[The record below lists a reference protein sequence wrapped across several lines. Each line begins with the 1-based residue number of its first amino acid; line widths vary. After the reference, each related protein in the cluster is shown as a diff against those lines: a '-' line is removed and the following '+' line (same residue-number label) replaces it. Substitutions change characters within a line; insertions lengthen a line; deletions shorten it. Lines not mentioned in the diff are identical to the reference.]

1 MSVLDLPRHWWL
13 IPVSAITLAA
23 IPNGVLLYCALSRPL
38 AKVDER
44 PYAASALVDRDKA
57 AQAAFA
63 AIGGAVDVGLTHGAV
78 DLTWRGPANGLR
90 TVELLRIAD
99 ANSDRRQAWVA
110 GDHLRIDGLAPG
122 PWRVRIRQ
130 DDALLVDQR
139 CDLP

>member
-23 IPNGVLLYCALSRPL
+23 IPKGVLLYCALSRPL

-44 PYAASALVDRDKA
+44 PYTASAQVDRDKA

-63 AIGGAVDVGLTHGAV
+63 AAGGAVEVALTHGTV
-78 DLTWRGPANGLR
+78 DLAWRGPTTGFR

-99 ANSDRRQAWVA
+99 ATQDRRQVWTT
-110 GDHLRIDGLAPG
+110 GDHLRIEGLAPG

-139 CDLP
+139 SDLP